1 MLRQELSRTLI
12 GYLFAA
18 MLAVFV
24 AGCGESPDGSG
35 SIGFDVEDVIA
46 RTGPIVAVRVGETPT
61 LDGSKSITTLAGPL
75 SFSWSFSSKPDA
87 SDTTLLNAATANP
100 TFFADVRGAYMV
112 QLVVTAAGVS
122 SQRAIQLVIATIVP
136 ERLTGPFD
144 HQGLSSNCVQCHN
157 GELELVSRPG
167 KVLGK
172 SLDHLATSNMCET
185 CHTPLGYA
193 IIPFVDHL
201 EVFGNCSEC
210 HNGVL
215 AIGKSEFHSP
225 TDAECSDCHITA
237 HFLELSPI
245 DGSFDHSSITRGCV
259 GCHNGTVSIGKTPT
273 SADTPP
279 GNHPVT
285 TSECGSCHTTLSFL
299 GAFPDHTDPAV
310 LAPGCDS
317 CHGVGQVTGQPVGHP
332 VTNVD
337 CGICHSVLTFSL
349 DGVFNHRIDAA
360 VQRCDSCHIDTN
372 TINALPMPL
381 PLSTVHLNTTEDCG
395 ICHDTELFANAVV
408 DHSGPLVVGVGIT
421 CDSCHVADGSGSASG
436 MLPTTALYEHIPT
449 TLDCGVCHTPGTFAT
464 GVFDHNLLAGYVPQL
479 ACADCHNNV
488 RSVGKLFNHI
498 PTNPVDQDCA
508 VCHSTA
514 GTVHTDFSQATFDH
528 VGIVSTNCALC
539 HDTGIATGKMVNHP
553 STVPTDLDC
562 SACHLNFSLGNFDSF
577 ALTTFNHVGIDP
589 LNCASCHGTGIATG
603 KTVNHI
609 PAASECSICHD
620 STDLFTSTTFLST
633 VHQGVSSGCE
643 GCHNGKFSTATVTV
657 RGKLANHLPTDQ
669 DCYLCHTKTDFK
681 FPITPFL
688 HVGIAANCASCHD
701 GSPAFVTLGARGKAQ
716 DPTPPHPTT
725 TADCAL
731 CHNTTDFFDAF
742 VDHTGPQVLGAGIT
756 CESCHN
762 GTDATGKVDKIG
774 GHVITAEDCSVCH
787 VAGGTFAPAVFNHT
801 NIVDNCA
808 SCHDGVA
815 ATGMSVGHVPI
826 DNPTLKDCSVC
837 HNPTAFA
844 GAKFNHTGIVDN
856 CGSCHNGNAAPGK
869 ANNHM
874 PTNGDCI
881 ECHQTTGF
889 LPSTFAHAGIVDNC
903 ESCHDGVFARD
914 KALSHVDT
922 NQDCGVCHTTG
933 SFVGAV
939 FDHTGIIDN
948 CAACHNGGIA
958 IGKDAKTNPA
968 HIITTLDC
976 HLCHTTATFVG
987 GSWSHDDTSTGN
999 CISCHSANG
1008 GATFQPTG
1016 HLSTTE
1022 QCEVCHSTNGWAPT
1036 SFSHTSPNYPGTHR
1050 RDPGCSGCHTGSIG
1064 AGINIGNYPKQLQ
1077 YAPFCAGCHANDFER
1092 TGDHNGGSNGTV
1104 AQNMDCSGGG
1114 RGCHKVGDSGF

>member
-1 MLRQELSRTLI
+1 MLKQGLFRTLT
-12 GYLFAA
+12 GYLFAVTFA
-18 MLAVFV
+18 ALI
-24 AGCGESPDGSG
+24 AGCGGSPDGGATG
-35 SIGFDVEDVIA
+35 SLPTAGVFLTA
-46 RTGPIVAVRVGETPT
+46 RTGGIVAVRVGETAI
-61 LDGSKSITTLAGPL
+61 LDGSRSTSPSTTVPL
-75 SFSWSFSSKPDA
+75 SYSWSFASKPDA
-87 SDTTLLNAATANP
+87 SDDIASQLQNATTATP
-100 TFFADVRGAYMV
+100 SFTADARGTYMV
-112 QLVVTAAGVS
+112 QLVVSAEGVS
-122 SQRAIQLVIATIVP
+122 SQRDIQLVVATIAP
-136 ERLTGPFD
+136 ERITGPTI

-157 GELELVSRPG
+157 GELDIDPLDPG
-167 KVLGK
+167 RGKISGK
-172 SLDHLATSNMCET
+172 SLDHLGTSNMCET

-215 AIGKSEFHSP
+215 AIGKSEFHPP

-237 HFLELSPI
+237 HFLDISSV
-245 DGSFDHSSITRGCV
+245 DGSFDHSGIIRACR
-259 GCHNGTVSIGKTPT
+259 GCHNGTVSTGKTPT
-273 SADTPP
+273 PPHPDT
-279 GNHPVT
+279 NK
-285 TSECGSCHTTLSFL
+285 ECGSCHTTLSFL
-299 GAFPDHTDPAV
+299 GAYPDHTDPAV

-317 CHGVGQVTGQPVGHP
+317 CHGVGQVTGQPAGHP

-337 CGICHSVLTFSL
+337 CDICHSIVTFSL
-349 DGVFNHRIDAA
+349 GGVFNHRVDTA

-381 PLSTVHLNTTEDCG
+381 PLSTVHQNTTEDCG
-395 ICHDTELFANAVV
+395 ICHDTESFANAVV

-421 CDSCHVADGSGSASG
+421 CDSCHVADGSGPASG
-436 MLPTTALYEHIPT
+436 MLPTTALYEHMPT

-464 GVFDHNLLAGYVPQL
+464 GVFDHDLSVYVPQP
-479 ACADCHNNV
+479 ACSDCHNNV

-498 PTNPVDQDCA
+498 PTNQDCA

-514 GTVHTDFSQATFDH
+514 GIVHADFSQATFDH
-528 VGIVSTNCALC
+528 VGIDSTNCALC

-553 STVPTDLDC
+553 STVPTNLDC

-620 STDLFTSTTFLST
+620 STVLFTSTIFLST
-633 VHQGVSSGCE
+633 VHQGVTSGCE
-643 GCHNGKFSTATVTV
+643 GCHNGRFSTTTVTV
-657 RGKLANHLPTDQ
+657 RGKPANHLPTDQ
-669 DCYLCHTKTDFK
+669 DCYLCHTKTDFAL
-681 FPITPFL
+681 PITPFL
-688 HVGIAANCASCHD
+688 HVGITGNCASCHD
-701 GSPAFVTLGARGKAQ
+701 GSPAFVALGARAKT
-716 DPTPPHPTT
+716 DTPIHQNTT
-725 TADCAL
+725 GDCSV
-731 CHNTTDFFDAF
+731 CHNTNNFLDAF
-742 VDHTGPQVLGAGIT
+742 VDHTGPEVVGVGIT

-762 GTDATGKVDKIG
+762 GTDATGKIDKID
-774 GHVITAEDCSVCH
+774 HVVTIEDCGICH
-787 VAGGTFAPAVFNHT
+787 VPGGTFAPAVFNHT

-844 GAKFNHTGIVDN
+844 GAKFNHSDIVDN
-856 CGSCHNGNAAPGK
+856 CASCHNGNAAPGK

-881 ECHQTTGF
+881 DCHQTTGF

-903 ESCHDGVFARD
+903 ESCHDGVFARG

-922 NQDCGVCHTTG
+922 NQDCGVCHTPSG
-933 SFVGAV
+933 FVGAV
-939 FDHTGIIDN
+939 FDHTGIVDN
-948 CAACHNGGIA
+948 CAACHNGTIA
-958 IGKDAKTNPA
+958 IGMDAKTNPA

-1008 GATFQPTG
+1008 GATPQPSQG
-1016 HLSTTE
+1016 HLNTTE
-1022 QCEVCHSTNGWAPT
+1022 QCDVCHSTNGWAPT
-1036 SFSHTSPNYPGTHR
+1036 SFSHNSPGNYPGDHR
-1050 RDPGCSGCHTGSIG
+1050 IDPGCSGCHNNPIG
-1064 AGINIGNYPKQLQ
+1064 GNNIKYSSTQ
-1077 YAPFCAGCHANDFER
+1077 YAPTCAGCHANDFESE
-1092 TGDHNGGSNGTV
+1092 GDHIGGSNGTV

-1114 RGCHKVGDSGF
+1114 SGCHKVGDSGF